1 MSGGEIG
8 LRTVAHLR
16 VEVGAPL
23 SLGQLNGLERRMV
36 PILGGTV
43 EIQNFRGIIIPG
55 GSDIQTVHA
64 DGTVDLV
71 ARYALDLGEAGKVLL
86 ENTGI
91 RRGPPTS
98 GIADIRPY
106 FRGVM
111 RFQAPQGSL
120 DWLNRTVFVTS
131 GHREGAVVHLQVA
144 EVL

>member
-1 MSGGEIG
+1 MSGEEIS

-16 VEVGAPL
+16 IEVAAPV
-23 SLGQLNGLERRMV
+23 SLGQLHGLERRMV
-36 PILGGTV
+36 SILGGTV
-43 EIQNFRGIIIPG
+43 EGPQLRGTILPG

-64 DGTVDLV
+64 DGTVELV

-91 RRGPPTS
+91 RRGPPTP
-98 GIADIRPY
+98 GITDIRPY

-111 RFQAPQGSL
+111 RFQAPQGPL

-131 GHREGAVVHLQVA
+131 GHREGAVVHIEVA